1 MAKGIYQAFVKYK
14 DKYNKG
20 FTVPYSSPKDNS
32 INIPS
37 IVPDDDNDEKEKPQ
51 TRKQTRRRTETP
63 RPRVEE
69 QPKEKADSDSKE
81 KHKRLP
87 TNLWISLCLRCRYW
101 QAAVCCVPAAASLK
115 GLRM

>member
-37 IVPDDDNDEKEKPQ
+37 IVPDDGNDERISPKHVSRQGAGQK
-51 TRKQTRRRTETP
+51 RR
-63 RPRVEE
+63 V
-69 QPKEKADSDSKE
+69 
-81 KHKRLP
+81 L
-87 TNLWISLCLRCRYW
+87 
-101 QAAVCCVPAAASLK
+101 V
-115 GLRM
+115 

>member
-37 IVPDDDNDEKEKPQ
+37 IVPDDGNDEKEKPQ

-81 KHKRLP
+81 KTQEVADEPVDKP
-87 TNLWISLCLRCRYW
+87 VLRFRYW
-101 QAAVCCVPAAASLK
+101 PAAVCCVPAAASLK

>member
-37 IVPDDDNDEKEKPQ
+37 IVLMTAMMK
-51 TRKQTRRRTETP
+51 RKSPKHASRQGAGQKRR
-63 RPRVEE
+63 V
-69 QPKEKADSDSKE
+69 
-81 KHKRLP
+81 L
-87 TNLWISLCLRCRYW
+87 
-101 QAAVCCVPAAASLK
+101 V
-115 GLRM
+115 